1 MKTKKYQLK
10 NGLTV
15 LLTESRKSPVVSVQ
29 MWVRTGSADESP
41 SQAGISHFIEHL
53 VFKGTKK
60 FGVGEVASFVEG
72 SGGELNAY
80 TSFDQT
86 VFHVTIASSKASV
99 ALESISEMMGF
110 PRFDPE
116 EIDKER
122 EVVIEEI
129 KRGNDSPG
137 RRSSQLMF
145 STAFKKH
152 PYGRPVIGYDR
163 IIRKV
168 SVATLKKY
176 YRDRYCPRNMFLVVT
191 GDFES
196 ARMKKSIEEFFG
208 IFADY
213 PVRGV
218 KRVKEP
224 ISKSP
229 LVKVEKTSFKE
240 TMVSATWKIPSV
252 RHEDVPA
259 LDLLALILG
268 QGDSSRL
275 VRRLR
280 IENALVH
287 SVGTSAFTPVDAG
300 LFALSMS
307 LDAENADRA
316 LEIAEEE
323 LAKIRKEAP
332 SAEEMAKALVCLASE
347 QIYSM
352 ETVDGLS
359 RSFGHME
366 FYLRDPGAFDAYL
379 KKLKS
384 LRSED
389 IVRIARKY
397 LKPGT
402 LRLTALTDGD
412 PGKLAS
418 KLKKFAGRQKEFRAG
433 KIEISRRRAKPL
445 KLKAKGLGLSGT
457 PVTERLRLPGG
468 GLLLLRDER
477 ETPTVSLR
485 IALGGGLLIEPEG
498 KEGLTELFTRVWSAG
513 GKKYDESAIN
523 LKVDSLAAGFG
534 TFGGRNTM
542 GMSADFISDFDRE
555 MWDLIEDVLISPTLP
570 DHVLER
576 EKEVLL
582 RQIKFRRDNPAQVCM
597 RAFSE
602 MLFGPH
608 PYAREMQGTER
619 SLPAI
624 SMDDL
629 REYHRRVFQKGNAAM
644 CLTGDFSSLEWRRR
658 LESFTERLPEGPSLI
673 REVPHEAPTENVRK
687 FQYLKKEQSHLVVGY
702 RGLSLSD
709 PRRWALQLMQA
720 VLAGQG
726 GRLFVELRDKKSLA
740 YSVSPLRMEGLGTGY
755 FGAYIACS
763 PEKAELAESMIH
775 EEFGKIADHAIPE
788 EELERAKNFLVGRT
802 AIDLQ
807 RKAAICNSLLFDEI
821 YGLDSEESLR
831 PAERYSRVT
840 SEEIQKLAKEIFD
853 RPSVTSLVGPL
864 EPKKEKA

>member
-29 MWVRTGSADESP
+29 MWVRTGSADENP

-86 VFHVTIASSKASV
+86 VFHVTIASSKADV

-129 KRGNDSPG
+129 KRGHDSPG

-168 SVATLKKY
+168 SVSTLKKY
-176 YRDRYCPRNMFLVVT
+176 YQDRYCPRNMFLVVT

-196 ARMKKSIEEFFG
+196 ALMKKSVQSFFG
-208 IFADY
+208 TFTDY
-213 PVRGV
+213 SVRKV
-218 KRVKEP
+218 KRTKEP
-224 ISKSP
+224 ASKSP
-229 LVKVEKTSFKE
+229 LVKVEKTAFKE
-240 TMVSATWKIPSV
+240 TMISATWKIPSV
-252 RHEDVPA
+252 QHEDVPA

-275 VRRLR
+275 VRKMR
-280 IENALVH
+280 IESPLVH
-287 SVGTSAFTPVDAG
+287 SVGTSAFTPIDTG
-300 LFALSMS
+300 LFVLSMS
-307 LDAENADRA
+307 LDAEHLDQA
-316 LEIAEEE
+316 LEIVEQEIAT
-323 LAKIRKEAP
+323 IRQSAP
-332 SAEEMAKALVCLASE
+332 SSEEMAKALVCLASE

-366 FYLRDPGAFDAYL
+366 FYLRDPGAFNDYL
-379 KKLKS
+379 KKLKA
-384 LRSED
+384 LKAED
-389 IVRIARKY
+389 LVRIARKY
-397 LKPGT
+397 LKAET

-412 PGKLAS
+412 PGKLSAR
-418 KLKKFAGRQKEFRAG
+418 LKQFALRQKQFKAK
-433 KIEISRRRAKPL
+433 KIEVSKGKSQPL
-445 KLKAKGLGLSGT
+445 KLKAKGLGLSGQQ
-457 PVTERLRLPGG
+457 VTEKLRLPGG

-477 ETPTVSLR
+477 ETPTVSMR
-485 IALGGGLLIEPEG
+485 IALGGGLLVEPPG
-498 KEGLTELFTRVWSAG
+498 KDGLTELFTRVWSAG
-513 GKKYDESAIN
+513 GKKYDETAIN
-523 LKVDSLAAGFG
+523 QKVDSLAAGFG

-542 GMSADFISDFDRE
+542 GMSADFISDFDGE
-555 MWDLIEDVLISPTLP
+555 MWDLIEDVLVSPTLP
-570 DHVLER
+570 PAVFER

-597 RAFSE
+597 RAFTDS
-602 MLFGPH
+602 LFGDH
-608 PYAREMQGTER
+608 PYAKEMQGTEE

-624 SMDDL
+624 SVNDIKDH
-629 REYHRRVFQKGNAAM
+629 HRKVFTKGNVSM

-658 LESFTERLPEGPSLI
+658 LEKFVERLPDGPSLI
-673 REVPHEAPTENVRK
+673 REVPHQAPTKNIRK
-687 FQYLKKEQSHLVVGY
+687 YQHLKKEQSHLVVGY

-709 PRRWALQLMQA
+709 QRRWALQVMQA

-726 GRLFVELRDKKSLA
+726 GRLFIELRDKKSLA

-763 PEKAELAESMIH
+763 PEKATLAEQMIH
-775 EEFGKIADHAIPE
+775 EEFQKIMDHLIPDD
-788 EELERAKNFLVGRT
+788 ELARAKNFLVGRT

-807 RKAAICNSLLFDEI
+807 RKSAICNSLLFDEI

-831 PAERYSRVT
+831 PAERYDRVT
-840 SEEIQKLAKEIFD
+840 AEDIRKLAREIFE

-864 EPKKEKA
+864 EPEKEPS